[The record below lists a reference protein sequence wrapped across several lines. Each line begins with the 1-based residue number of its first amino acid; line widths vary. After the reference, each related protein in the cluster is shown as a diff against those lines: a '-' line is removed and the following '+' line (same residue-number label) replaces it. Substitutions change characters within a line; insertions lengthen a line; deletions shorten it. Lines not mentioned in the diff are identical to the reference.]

1 MRHRFQVEFTHNTV
15 SLLALTVV
23 LVFLMA
29 GLLAPFL
36 GLPGPTDQIFDLY
49 AGPSIQHPFGTD
61 NLGRDVFSEV
71 VWGTRVSLTF
81 GVVVALISAILGTLI
96 GAASG
101 YFGGLI
107 DDIASRLFEI
117 ILAVPGLFVI
127 ILIVTLFGSNLLTTM
142 TVVGAWV
149 WPSNARI
156 MRAQVLSGK
165 QRDYVTAATILGAS
179 DTRIL
184 FRHVIPNSL
193 PPLIANST
201 LQIGFAIALEAGLS
215 FIGLGDAN
223 VISWGQMLNQAQSRY
238 ATAWW
243 MAVFPGVA
251 ISILVLGFN
260 LVGDAITRV
269 LNPQFSAARP

>member
-1 MRHRFQVEFTHNTV
+1 VRHRFQVEFTHNTV